1 MSDFVKTP
9 KIDIQRSCG
18 SYIILESGVVI
29 TTNKNESLTL
39 QLSLTNEEGKLP
51 FSFSIKFL
59 FEDKDGEDRSYHTK
73 SDRDNNSIL
82 ITCIN
87 FNNPLGTGPISP
99 INIATY
105 LEKAIFLQF
114 FIYEMGQGTSKKI
127 EYCLYYQRG
136 ISEDDK

>member
-18 SYIILESGVVI
+18 SYVILQSGVVI

-39 QLSLTNEEGKLP
+39 QLSLTNEEGKSP
-51 FSFSIKFL
+51 FSFSIQFL
-59 FEDKDGEDRSYHTK
+59 FEDKEGEDKKFYIK
-73 SDRDNNSIL
+73 SDDARNLIS

-87 FNNPLGTGPISP
+87 FNNPLGTGSTNP

-105 LEKAIFLQF
+105 MNRSVSLQF
-114 FIYEMGQGTSKKI
+114 FIYEVGQGIAKKI